1 MSRAFT
7 GQRSTVFFT
16 SWASKSP
23 HSHQEGGREEHDD
36 YQRGEIGEIACHSE
50 RQFDGVVGAP
60 VGDRSALGTWRP
72 GLCGPERGRWCGSL
86 ANKYLRL
93 ASRGYEGC

>member
-60 VGDRSALGTWRP
+60 VGDRSALGSVQACADLNAGDGVAHWLTNT
-72 GLCGPERGRWCGSL
+72 CG
-86 ANKYLRL
+86 
-93 ASRGYEGC
+93 

>member
-1 MSRAFT
+1 VSRAFT

-60 VGDRSALGTWRP
+60 AGRQERP
-72 GLCGPERGRWCGSL
+72 GNVQGGWAFLNADDAIGRWLTNTCG
-86 ANKYLRL
+86 
-93 ASRGYEGC
+93 